1 MPSSVLFILKKRE
14 ELDETGKKKIIE
26 TGLYNSATYLNTILN
41 NMNINSNIELAID
54 NNCIDRLVTKNR
66 PTYVIIEALWV
77 VPSKFD
83 ILCRLHPTVKWII
96 RFHSEMP
103 FLACEGIATQWMI
116 KYSLFPNII
125 LGINSKRLL
134 REVRFIVK
142 LKNYFSEEDVNKKV
156 VYLPNFY
163 PTDTN
168 IECNFDK
175 KVDDDDSINICC
187 FGAIR
192 PLKNQLI
199 QATSAIEFANK
210 IGKKLRYHINS
221 TRHETNGLPVYNN
234 IKALFIELND
244 ERYTLVEHNW
254 KNKEDFLLLC
264 NQMDIGLQISF
275 SETFNIVG
283 CDLLS
288 QNVPVIFSNDI
299 PWSKTKY
306 NADPTDSIDI
316 VDKLLLTYNNS
327 RDNVETNIKLL
338 KEFTNETINVWV
350 AFFTI

>member
-1 MPSSVLFILKKRE
+1 MSIVLFILKKRE
-14 ELDETGKKKIIE
+14 EMDETGKKKIIE
-26 TGLYNSATYLNTILN
+26 TGLYNSATYLNTVLN
-41 NMNINSNIELAID
+41 KMDINSNIELAID
-54 NNCIDRLVTKNR
+54 NNCIDRLVTKHI
-66 PTYVIIEALWV
+66 PKYVIIEALWV
-77 VPSKFD
+77 VPSKFG
-83 ILCRLHPTVKWII
+83 ILCRLHPKVKWII

-103 FLACEGIATQWMI
+103 FLACEGMATQWII
-116 KYSLFPNII
+116 KYCLFPNLI
-125 LGINSKRLL
+125 LGINSSRLL

-142 LKNYFSEEDVNKKV
+142 LKNNFSEEDVNKKV

-163 PTDTN
+163 PIDTQ
-168 IECNFDK
+168 IEYNLDK
-175 KVDDDDSINICC
+175 EVDLDTINICS

-221 TRHETNGLPVYNN
+221 TRHESNGISVYNN
-234 IKALFIELND
+234 IKALFVELND
-244 ERYTLVEHNW
+244 ERYTLVEHSW
-254 KNKEDFLLLC
+254 KNREDFLVLC
-264 NQMDIGLQISF
+264 SKMDIGLQVSF

-299 PWSKTKY
+299 PWSNTKY
-306 NADPTDSIDI
+306 NANPTDSIDI
-316 VDKLLLTYNNS
+316 VDKLFLTYNNYI
-327 RDNVETNIKLL
+327 DNVEENVKSL

-350 AFFTI
+350 QFLK

>member
-1 MPSSVLFILKKRE
+1 MSTVLFILKKRE
-14 ELDETGKKKIIE
+14 ELDETGKKKQIE
-26 TGLYNSATYLNTILN
+26 TGLYNSASYLNTILN
-41 NMNINSNIELAID
+41 NMDINSNIEIAID
-54 NNCIDRLVTKNR
+54 NNCIDRLVTKHR
-66 PTYVIIEALWV
+66 PKYVIIEALWV
-77 VPSKFD
+77 VPSKFE
-83 ILCRLHPTVKWII
+83 ILCRLHPKVKWII

-103 FLACEGIATQWMI
+103 FLACEGMATQWMI
-116 KYSLFPNII
+116 KYSLFPNLI
-125 LGINSKRLL
+125 LGINSSRLL

-142 LKNYFSEEDVNKKV
+142 LKNNFSDEDVNKKV

-163 PTDTN
+163 PIDTQLESN
-168 IECNFDK
+168 LDK
-175 KVDDDDSINICC
+175 EVDAINICC

-199 QATSAIEFANK
+199 QATSAIEFANR

-234 IKALFIELND
+234 IKALFTELND

-264 NQMDIGLQISF
+264 SQMDIGLQVSF

-288 QNVPVIFSNDI
+288 QRVPVIFSNDI

-306 NADPTDSIDI
+306 NAEPTDSIDI

-327 RDNVETNIKLL
+327 LDNVETNINLL

-350 AFFTI
+350 DFFK